1 MSKKSIAIT
10 VAVVIGVLA
19 IPAAVWG
26 VNVATA
32 GIKGQG
38 DAHVVKSSASNW
50 TAAQARF
57 EELYADIEA
66 TDRKIT
72 VAAEQKAA
80 DPEDKTAADTYLG
93 TVNYC
98 LSVVGEY
105 NAEARKYLAEEFRA
119 ADLPAQ
125 IDNHDPATDC
135 KE

>member
-1 MSKKSIAIT
+1 MKTSHKVLLTLGVLTVLALPAIGWGVG
-10 VAVVIGVLA
+10 VAVSG
-19 IPAAVWG
+19 P
-26 VNVATA
+26 
-32 GIKGQG
+32 KGQG
-38 DAHVVKSSASNW
+38 DAYAQKNSAQNW

-57 EELYADIEA
+57 EELYADIVA

-80 DPEDKTAADTYLG
+80 DPGDKTAADTYLG

-98 LSVVGEY
+98 ISAVGEY
-105 NAEARKYLAEEFRA
+105 NAEARKYLAADFRA

-125 IDNHDPATDC
+125 IDNYDPSTDC